1 MQFHDRRQA
10 GIELARQVA
19 ATIRD
24 PDAVVLALP
33 RGGVPVALEVAQALG
48 VPLDCMVVRKIGVP
62 EHRELAIGAIASE
75 GLEVLDHDLIGA
87 LGLSREEV
95 DDVRAIELA
104 EVERRRDLYRG
115 NRPPLSVSGKTIVLV
130 DDGMA
135 TGSTMLAAIQ
145 ALRTLNPRRIAVAV
159 PVSSSQAA
167 RLVREKADDLI
178 CLSIPPWFH
187 AVSQWYEE
195 FPQVSDETVRQM
207 LGAQA

>member
-1 MQFHDRRQA
+1 M
-10 GIELARQVA
+10 ARQVA
-19 ATIRD
+19 ATIKD

-33 RGGVPVALEVAQALG
+33 RGGVPVAFEVAQALG

-167 RLVREKADDLI
+167 RLVREKADDFI

>member
-1 MQFHDRRQA
+1 M
-10 GIELARQVA
+10 ARQVA